1 MAPPSAYPS
10 PILLGLSNQS
20 EMARAV
26 KALLARVPAL
36 PPPISLCRVRLH
48 QEDSC

>member
-1 MAPPSAYPS
+1 MAHPSAYPS
-10 PILLGLSNQS
+10 PLLLGLSNRS
-20 EMARAV
+20 ETARAV
-26 KALLARVPAL
+26 KDLIARVPAL